1 MSKLLSSAFIVVLAS
16 LLSVNQVLAMSTQ
29 VAELPSA
36 SPASTKEKS
45 AVIIGAGPVGLAAS
59 LMLEKCGF
67 TDITIIEKRPAEY
80 FGTTFAYSYM
90 LDGRGQKCTNLL
102 GATLPYL
109 LNARFIIIAGLQ
121 LLLTNNSCANI
132 LFLPNLFACSVLLCS
147 HLVPIVL

>member
-1 MSKLLSSAFIVVLAS
+1 MSKLLSYAFIVVLAS

-29 VAELPSA
+29 VAELPPA

-102 GATLPYL
+102 GMNLSDLSNAWL
-109 LNARFIIIAGLQ
+109 LIIIAFE
-121 LLLTNNSCANI
+121 LLHLLIKQDLGSSNLHPFHFS
-132 LFLPNLFACSVLLCS
+132 LFTFHLL
-147 HLVPIVL
+147 